1 MKNIEIKITDK
12 KTKNI
17 GFVVYGLSP
26 NTGGNSKSA
35 VEGGLNP
42 PSSASNIATQL
53 SKCSLLQISNLK
65 ICKPKGEFGYGRN
78 PIRYY
83 WIERNPTKF
92 ISAPTPIRHGFSDF
106 SRVRIEAILN
116 I

>member
-1 MKNIEIKITDK
+1 MKNTEIKITDK

-35 VEGGLNP
+35 VEGGLKP
-42 PSSASNIATQL
+42 PS
-53 SKCSLLQISNLK
+53 

-83 WIERNPTKF
+83 
-92 ISAPTPIRHGFSDF
+92 
-106 SRVRIEAILN
+106 
-116 I
+116 

>member
-1 MKNIEIKITDK
+1 MKSLGTTAALREAAMKNIEIKITDK

-42 PSSASNIATQL
+42 PSSASNIAT
-53 SKCSLLQISNLK
+53 
-65 ICKPKGEFGYGRN
+65 
-78 PIRYY
+78 
-83 WIERNPTKF
+83 
-92 ISAPTPIRHGFSDF
+92 
-106 SRVRIEAILN
+106 
-116 I
+116 